1 MVELGDGPREPAD
14 GDNPGRAEAGP
25 GAGREAALARIAAE
39 DQFPT
44 RQEARTASWSG
55 TGDNRPDGSRAQA
68 AADDS
73 QPDRQQPPDNP
84 AEKTR
89 PGHPDLRDR
98 YPADYKLAPDAPPPR
113 IDGPHESPER
123 WADAINPDKADEAR
137 SYNCGECARSVDSTW
152 HGYPA
157 AAAAVDFPRHQ
168 GDPRHGWLN
177 GQAPSQFPRPWLTL
191 RSGLTSS
198 AQAVPLSSVATGR
211 VAAVTG
217 STPSM
222 RAVP

>member
-123 WADAINPDKADEAR
+123 WADAVNPDKADEAR
-137 SYNCGECARSVDSTW
+137 SCNCGECARSVDSTW

-168 GDPRHGWLN
+168 GDTAARMAEWAGTKPVPASMADIKKRLDKLGP
-177 GQAPSQFPRPWLTL
+177 GS
-191 RSGLTSS
+191 
-198 AQAVPLSSVATGR
+198 PLSSVAAGR